1 MLHKNKSETF
11 SVQSVAARGI
21 LLARRLFC
29 VRNSVGQV
37 TPPHLPLSNP
47 ALSPCPRP
55 PPAPPEG
62 FKMASQFFFT
72 NRFKPNQ
79 EFFRKTVFLRLF
91 VCPVRTINMKTLCSL
106 SFPVPAETSKNG
118 KKLGFCVKS
127 ENCHVRFPAKPCIF
141 RDSYY
146 LIRIHHC
153 RARLFEEGDMPE
165 LFTWAP

>member
-1 MLHKNKSETF
+1 M
-11 SVQSVAARGI
+11 SVCLKRGRRPGHSKGGFRGGPQGPPGSR
-21 LLARRLFC
+21 LARL
-29 VRNSVGQV
+29 QPL
-37 TPPHLPLSNP
+37 TPSSFHP
-47 ALSPCPRP
+47 AHFRGLIFY
-55 PPAPPEG
+55 PAPPQA
-62 FKMASQFFFT
+62 FKMASKKFFT
-72 NRFKPNQ
+72 NRFKRFQ
-79 EFFRKTVFLRLF
+79 DFFRKSFTRLF

-146 LIRIHHC
+146 LIRIHHR

>member
-1 MLHKNKSETF
+1 MR
-11 SVQSVAARGI
+11 A
-21 LLARRLFC
+21 
-29 VRNSVGQV
+29 
-37 TPPHLPLSNP
+37 PPEADPPGSNPSHLPLSIP
-47 ALSPCPRP
+47 LTSGGSSST
-55 PPAPPEG
+55 PAPPQA
-62 FKMASQFFFT
+62 FKMASKKFFT
-72 NRFKPNQ
+72 DRFKRFQ

-91 VCPVRTINMKTLCSL
+91 VCPVRTINMKILCSL